1 MPSRVKTSGIDS
13 GCVLQVLNTIDRP
26 LTVFWHKK
34 NSKAGF
40 VAKRLLLPPAISSSM
55 LIQSLSGNLWVIQ
68 TDGRQTVV
76 EG

>member
-1 MPSRVKTSGIDS
+1 MPSRAKTSGIDS
-13 GCVLQVLNTIDRP
+13 GCVLQVLNAIDRP

-34 NSKAGF
+34 TSKAGF
-40 VAKRLLLPPAISSSM
+40 VAKRLLLPHAISSSM
-55 LIQSLSGNLWVIQ
+55 LIQSLSGTPGVIQ